1 MRLMAHQGK
10 IGYLTFVRWLTLA
23 LLASALC
30 GCLGGAIAQQLVQSM
45 LLQGADK
52 ATAAAIE
59 ANEEKQKIAAQ
70 NMPLK
75 DTTPDKY
82 DIAFLNTGFQEVKPQ
97 IEPLPQQTSID
108 EEKPVQLM
116 QESKLV
122 QVEVWSLLIGD
133 EKQHILEVAKKQG
146 STELPP
152 ENEWQQSQ
160 IAIGATSST
169 KLNKQEVITFL
180 IPAEIGKLHSGS
192 KALVELSTAGQLS
205 VARYAV
211 N

>member
-10 IGYLTFVRWLTLA
+10 NRCLAFARWLTLA

-30 GCLGGAIAQQLVQSM
+30 GCLGGAVAQQLVQTI
-45 LLQGADK
+45 LLHGADK
-52 ATAAAIE
+52 ATAAAID

-97 IEPLPQQTSID
+97 IEPLPQMPLG

-116 QESKLV
+116 QATKLV

-133 EKQHILEVAKKQG
+133 EKQHILEAAKKQG

-160 IAIGATSST
+160 IAIGATSSS
-169 KLNKQEVITFL
+169 KPNKQEVITFL

>member
-1 MRLMAHQGK
+1 MHLMAHRGTIK
-10 IGYLTFVRWLTLA
+10 LSLSRW
-23 LLASALC
+23 SALVLMTAALC
-30 GCLGGAIAQQLVQSM
+30 SCVGAPIAQQIVQSI
-45 LLQGADK
+45 LLHGADK
-52 ATAAAIE
+52 ATAAALD
-59 ANEEKQKIAAQ
+59 ATEEKQKIAAQ

-75 DTTPDKY
+75 NTTPDKY
-82 DIAFLNTGFQEVKPQ
+82 DIGFINAGFEVVKPQ
-97 IEPLPQQTSID
+97 IEPLPQQTSI
-108 EEKPVQLM
+108 EEDKPLQLI
-116 QESKLV
+116 QETKLV

-133 EKQHILEVAKKQG
+133 EKQHILQAAKTQG

-160 IAIGATSST
+160 IAIGATSSS
-169 KLNKQEVITFL
+169 KLNKREVITFL
-180 IPAEIGKLHSGS
+180 IPVELGRLHSGS

>member
-1 MRLMAHQGK
+1 MAHQGT
-10 IGYLTFVRWLTLA
+10 IRWLAFARWLALA
-23 LLASALC
+23 LLTSALS
-30 GCLGGAIAQQLVQSM
+30 GCLGGSIAQQLVQSI
-45 LLQGADK
+45 LLHGADK
-52 ATAAAIE
+52 ATAAALD
-59 ANEEKQKIAAQ
+59 ANEEKQKLAAQ
-70 NMPLK
+70 KMPLK

-82 DIAFLNTGFQEVKPQ
+82 DIAFMNAGFQEVKPQ
-97 IEPLPQQTSID
+97 IEPLPQIPLE

-116 QESKLV
+116 QEAKLV

-133 EKQHILEVAKKQG
+133 EKQHILEMAKKQG
-146 STELPP
+146 SSELPP

-160 IAIGATSST
+160 IAVGATSGT

-192 KALVELSTAGQLS
+192 KALVELSTAGQLN

>member
-1 MRLMAHQGK
+1 MRLMAHQGT
-10 IGYLTFVRWLTLA
+10 IRWSVSRW
-23 LLASALC
+23 SALVLMTTALC
-30 GCLGGAIAQQLVQSM
+30 SCVGAPIAQQIVQSI
-45 LLQGADK
+45 LLHGADK
-52 ATAAAIE
+52 ATAAAID
-59 ANEEKQKIAAQ
+59 ANEEKQKLAAQ

-82 DIAFLNTGFQEVKPQ
+82 DIAFINAGFEEVKPQ
-97 IEPLPQQTSID
+97 IEPLPQQTSI

-116 QESKLV
+116 QETKLV

-133 EKQHILEVAKKQG
+133 EKQHILEAAKKQG

-160 IAIGATSST
+160 IAIGATSNS

>member
-1 MRLMAHQGK
+1 MRLMAHQGT
-10 IGYLTFVRWLTLA
+10 IRWSVSRWSTLV
-23 LLASALC
+23 LMTTALC
-30 GCLGGAIAQQLVQSM
+30 SCVGAPIAQQIVQSI
-45 LLQGADK
+45 LLHGADK
-52 ATAAAIE
+52 ATAAAID

-116 QESKLV
+116 QETKLV

-160 IAIGATSST
+160 IAIGATSNS
-169 KLNKQEVITFL
+169 KANKQEVITFL

-192 KALVELSTAGQLS
+192 KALVELSTVGQLS

>member
-1 MRLMAHQGK
+1 MAHQSM
-10 IGYLTFVRWLTLA
+10 IRWLALARWLTLA
-23 LLASALC
+23 LLASTLC
-30 GCLGGAIAQQLVQSM
+30 GCLGGTIAQQLVQSM
-45 LLQGADK
+45 LLHGADK
-52 ATAAAIE
+52 ATAAALD
-59 ANEEKQKIAAQ
+59 ANEEKQKLATQ
-70 NMPLK
+70 KMSLK

-82 DIAFLNTGFQEVKPQ
+82 DIAFINASFQEVKPQ
-97 IEPLPQQTSID
+97 IEPLPQTSLD

-116 QESKLV
+116 QEAKLV

-133 EKQHILEVAKKQG
+133 EKQHVFEAAKKQG

-152 ENEWQQSQ
+152 ESEWQQSQ

-169 KLNKQEVITFL
+169 KLSKQEVITFL

-192 KALVELSTAGQLS
+192 KALVELSTIGQLS

>member
-1 MRLMAHQGK
+1 MRLMAHQGT
-10 IGYLTFVRWLTLA
+10 IRWSASRWLALI
-23 LLASALC
+23 LLAATLC
-30 GCLGGAIAQQLVQSM
+30 SCVGAPIAQQIVQSI
-45 LLQGADK
+45 LLHGADK
-52 ATAAAIE
+52 ATAAAMD
-59 ANEEKQKIAAQ
+59 ANEEKQKMAAQ

-82 DIAFLNTGFQEVKPQ
+82 DIAFLNTGFEEVKPQ

-108 EEKPVQLM
+108 EEKPAQLM
-116 QESKLV
+116 QETKLV

-133 EKQHILEVAKKQG
+133 EKQHILEAAKKQG

-160 IAIGATSST
+160 IAIGATNST

>member
-1 MRLMAHQGK
+1 MRLMAHQGTIK
-10 IGYLTFVRWLTLA
+10 LSVSRWLALV
-23 LLASALC
+23 LLATALC
-30 GCLGGAIAQQLVQSM
+30 SCVGAPIAQQIVQSI
-45 LLQGADK
+45 LLHGADK
-52 ATAAAIE
+52 ATAAALD

-75 DTTPDKY
+75 NTTPDKY
-82 DIAFLNTGFQEVKPQ
+82 DIAFINAGFQEIKPQ
-97 IEPLPQQTSID
+97 IEPLPPQAPLE

-116 QESKLV
+116 QEFKLV

-133 EKQHILEVAKKQG
+133 EKQHILEAAKKQG

-152 ENEWQQSQ
+152 ESEWQKSQ
-160 IAIGATSST
+160 IAIGATSGT

-180 IPAEIGKLHSGS
+180 IPVELGKLHSGS